1 MNQCRKENHNKNWI
15 LNGNTKKIC
24 SGCVDLRLIDDDFMA
39 AVFEDR
45 TCAEFL
51 LQIILKRDD
60 LTVKEVHGQYS
71 IKNLQGRSIRL
82 DILAVDQ
89 KNRAYN
95 IEVQR
100 SDRGASEK
108 RARYNSSLLDAN
120 LTDAGDDYDTL
131 NKFLTIKDKHI
142 LLYEHNAFT
151 SHLMLDSDEVYQMT
165 KRGLD
170 AAQIAVAKRIHLNLV
185 MVKLLEL
192 HHILWA
198 GVALMLLSVL
208 LTLFTS
214 MANDGSVWDFAYL
227 TEQVIKNNM
236 SMIFPMCISLI
247 AGYMI
252 SREQTD
258 DTLKNILTVPIS
270 FKKLLTGKLIV
281 CGVLSIIFG
290 LICSLFTIIAE
301 MIVGFPGFEISL
313 ALKAALQI
321 TAVNF
326 FLYLAVLPII
336 ALTCRRAGSF
346 LVGVIIAF
354 VYGYGGM
361 FAAGNMTLA
370 NLYPITASLG
380 MVGYRSYDTAVNWN
394 IGTCSCSL
402 VLAVVIS
409 AILILCMKE
418 REATQTKKKPKKV
431 APKKGW

>member
-108 RARYNSSLLDAN
+108 RARSNSSLLDAN

-192 HHILWA
+192 HHLGYDLRHYHA
-198 GVALMLLSVL
+198 QHHA
-208 LTLFTS
+208 F
-214 MANDGSVWDFAYL
+214 
-227 TEQVIKNNM
+227 IKQFN
-236 SMIFPMCISLI
+236 
-247 AGYMI
+247 
-252 SREQTD
+252 
-258 DTLKNILTVPIS
+258 
-270 FKKLLTGKLIV
+270 
-281 CGVLSIIFG
+281 
-290 LICSLFTIIAE
+290 
-301 MIVGFPGFEISL
+301 
-313 ALKAALQI
+313 
-321 TAVNF
+321 
-326 FLYLAVLPII
+326 LP
-336 ALTCRRAGSF
+336 AHF
-346 LVGVIIAF
+346 QFDV
-354 VYGYGGM
+354 
-361 FAAGNMTLA
+361 AAG
-370 NLYPITASLG
+370 
-380 MVGYRSYDTAVNWN
+380 
-394 IGTCSCSL
+394 
-402 VLAVVIS
+402 
-409 AILILCMKE
+409 
-418 REATQTKKKPKKV
+418 
-431 APKKGW
+431 

>member
-1 MNQCRKENHNKNWI
+1 M
-15 LNGNTKKIC
+15 NGNTKKIC

-192 HHILWA
+192 HHLGYDLRHYHA
-198 GVALMLLSVL
+198 QHHA
-208 LTLFTS
+208 F
-214 MANDGSVWDFAYL
+214 
-227 TEQVIKNNM
+227 IKQFN
-236 SMIFPMCISLI
+236 
-247 AGYMI
+247 
-252 SREQTD
+252 
-258 DTLKNILTVPIS
+258 
-270 FKKLLTGKLIV
+270 
-281 CGVLSIIFG
+281 
-290 LICSLFTIIAE
+290 
-301 MIVGFPGFEISL
+301 
-313 ALKAALQI
+313 
-321 TAVNF
+321 
-326 FLYLAVLPII
+326 LP
-336 ALTCRRAGSF
+336 AHF
-346 LVGVIIAF
+346 QFDV
-354 VYGYGGM
+354 
-361 FAAGNMTLA
+361 AAG
-370 NLYPITASLG
+370 
-380 MVGYRSYDTAVNWN
+380 
-394 IGTCSCSL
+394 
-402 VLAVVIS
+402 
-409 AILILCMKE
+409 
-418 REATQTKKKPKKV
+418 
-431 APKKGW
+431 